1 MLDIGGQRP
10 FAEAQHAAQAV
21 HHAIHVHQAL
31 VGPVPKLGKP
41 GGEID
46 NVVELVAM
54 ENEIA
59 EAGGTSINRL
69 AHHSDMTKPVP
80 GEIAEILVVVSGN
93 ENHFRTLARLAHDF
107 LDHVVVQLV
116 PIPFLAQRP
125 AVDNVAHEIEPF
137 ALGFAQEIKQRRG
150 LGAARAEM
158 EIRDKNRP
166 VVVYG

>member
-10 FAEAQHAAQAV
+10 FAEAQQAAQAI

-31 VGPVPKLGKP
+31 IGPVAKLGEP
-41 GGEID
+41 GGEVD
-46 NVVELVAM
+46 HVVELVAM

-59 EAGGTSINRL
+59 EAGGAFVNRL
-69 AHHSDMTKPVP
+69 AHHRDVAKAMP

-93 ENHFRTLARLAHDF
+93 ENDLRAFARLAHDF

-125 AVDNVAHEIEPF
+125 AVDHVAHEIEPF
-137 ALGFAQEIKQRRG
+137 AFGFAQEIKQRRG
-150 LGAARAEM
+150 LGAARAEVD
-158 EIRDKNRP
+158 IRDKNRP
-166 VVVYG
+166 VVAYG